1 MEEDT
6 IIMLE
11 PSIDSEAKYWMVR
24 TMGGDFYKEYVED
37 GFIAIGYNEITL
49 QDLIQLPE
57 SDSLSRE
64 IIEAKLKNNNQELK
78 NTSYPASQLLR
89 FIREMN
95 IGDFVIVPAKNS
107 QYVSFG
113 IITSDVYEA
122 EDRFL
127 HLEGLCPYAKRRMI
141 EWKKTSPKY
150 KLNPALQLMF
160 NSRHIISNVDY
171 YAPYIDSLLN
181 DFYLKDDEAHLV
193 LRINTHNDINAGNF
207 FAIYE
212 IFRIVDRFC
221 KENNINE
228 DIANIVMKVQME
240 SPGSVRL
247 SSKHTRSLIF
257 VGLAILGICGGGLEI
272 DAERA
277 GFHLSLST
285 GGLIDNFSRFLDRGV
300 DQQLKSS
307 IKNSLDSLDMSSP
320 KNMDY
325 AIQLLETLNQ
335 SRKKY

>member
-1 MEEDT
+1 MS
-6 IIMLE
+6 LC
-11 PSIDSEAKYWMVR
+11 EAS
-24 TMGGDFYKEYVED
+24 
-37 GFIAIGYNEITL
+37 N
-49 QDLIQLPE
+49 
-57 SDSLSRE
+57 
-64 IIEAKLKNNNQELK
+64 
-78 NTSYPASQLLR
+78 
-89 FIREMN
+89 
-95 IGDFVIVPAKNS
+95 
-107 QYVSFG
+107 
-113 IITSDVYEA
+113 
-122 EDRFL
+122 
-127 HLEGLCPYAKRRMI
+127 I

-150 KLNPALQLMF
+150 KLNPTLQLMF

-193 LRINTHNDINAGNF
+193 LRINTHKDINAGNF

>member
-89 FIREMN
+89 FMREMN

-127 HLEGLCPYAKRRMI
+127 HLEGLCPYAK
-141 EWKKTSPKY
+141 
-150 KLNPALQLMF
+150 
-160 NSRHIISNVDY
+160 H
-171 YAPYIDSLLN
+171 
-181 DFYLKDDEAHLV
+181 
-193 LRINTHNDINAGNF
+193 RI
-207 FAIYE
+207 
-212 IFRIVDRFC
+212 
-221 KENNINE
+221 
-228 DIANIVMKVQME
+228 
-240 SPGSVRL
+240 
-247 SSKHTRSLIF
+247 
-257 VGLAILGICGGGLEI
+257 
-272 DAERA
+272 
-277 GFHLSLST
+277 
-285 GGLIDNFSRFLDRGV
+285 
-300 DQQLKSS
+300 
-307 IKNSLDSLDMSSP
+307 
-320 KNMDY
+320 
-325 AIQLLETLNQ
+325 
-335 SRKKY
+335 